1 MQYFETSQHT
11 DTASPRIYLM
21 AHFPGVHFDLA
32 YSGGGFEIVVPAGVD
47 WADYEERPDLEISQ
61 PDDGEGNPVP
71 PLLQPQPPIRHP
83 RDPWAWYQQEYGI
96 EAAQPTPEEV
106 LAWTPPPPEIP
117 EQPVTDVNSPIKA
130 ILTGYQESEAARA
143 QRIALLKSSA
153 SYALGAKIGAELAA
167 ANPPSNAEELAAL
180 KAEAKGQASAL
191 GGAFFDSYFSWIGAY
206 REGGG
211 PGFLAAV
218 QADTSTAFLDW
229 PTPPNGIT
237 LPDGTIVLAE
247 GGVVRDLFTHFLS

>member
-1 MQYFETSQHT
+1 MSEGIVEETSQEEAPPRPPVRMVVEEYDPEDSQHYAQWV
-11 DTASPRIYLM
+11 ASGSPSLPWQTTWYE
-21 AHFPGVHFDLA
+21 DLQ
-32 YSGGGFEIVVPAGVD
+32 E
-47 WADYEERPDLEISQ
+47 
-61 PDDGEGNPVP
+61 DGENYVRR
-71 PLLQPQPPIRHP
+71 PQPSP
-83 RDPWAWYQQEYGI
+83 A
-96 EAAQPTPEEV
+96 
-106 LAWTPPPPEIP
+106 
-117 EQPVTDVNSPIKA
+117 PVTDVNSPIPS
-130 ILTGYQESEAARA
+130 ILKGYDESEAARA
-143 QRIALLKSSA
+143 ERVKLLKSTT
-153 SYALGAKIGAELAA
+153 SYALGSKIGADLAA
-167 ANPPSNAEELAAL
+167 ANPPTNAEELAAL

>member
-1 MQYFETSQHT
+1 MNEEAIEETQDNPAPEPLPTVRCVAEDYNADNPDHYAQWVLSGRPQLPWQAT
-11 DTASPRIYLM
+11 FYE
-21 AHFPGVHFDLA
+21 DL
-32 YSGGGFEIVVPAGVD
+32 
-47 WADYEERPDLEISQ
+47 Q
-61 PDDGEGNPVP
+61 PDGTYIRRPQE
-71 PLLQPQPPIRHP
+71 QPP
-83 RDPWAWYQQEYGI
+83 E
-96 EAAQPTPEEV
+96 
-106 LAWTPPPPEIP
+106 PP
-117 EQPVTDVNSPIKA
+117 PVTDVNSPIPS
-130 ILTGYQESEAARA
+130 ILKGYDESEAARA
-143 QRIALLKSSA
+143 ERVKLLKSTT
-153 SYALGAKIGAELAA
+153 SYALGSKIGADLAA
-167 ANPPSNAEELAAL
+167 ANPPTNAEELAAL

>member
-1 MQYFETSQHT
+1 MENPEIQIEEV
-11 DTASPRIYLM
+11 PR
-21 AHFPGVHFDLA
+21 
-32 YSGGGFEIVVPAGVD
+32 VVTQTPVYDPNNPDHVARWIAAGK
-47 WADYEERPDLEISQ
+47 PDLEEVDNLGNKWGPTVPYDLQ
-61 PDDGEGNPVP
+61 PDGSY
-71 PLLQPQPPIRHP
+71 LLRPAPQ
-83 RDPWAWYQQEYGI
+83 QG
-96 EAAQPTPEEV
+96 
-106 LAWTPPPPEIP
+106 
-117 EQPVTDVNSPIKA
+117 PVTDVNSPIKA

>member
-1 MQYFETSQHT
+1 MLYPRAEIGAWIRANAPQY
-11 DTASPRIYLM
+11 YV
-21 AHFPGVHFDLA
+21 PGGPITLVAMPNDMC
-32 YSGGGFEIVVPAGVD
+32 EIVAWPQD
-47 WADYEERPDLEISQ
+47 LPRPTLEQ
-61 PDDGEGNPVP
+61 
-71 PLLQPQPPIRHP
+71 L
-83 RDPWAWYQQEYGI
+83 
-96 EAAQPTPEEV
+96 PTV
-106 LAWTPPPPEIP
+106 N
-117 EQPVTDVNSPIKA
+117 PVTDVNSPIPS
-130 ILTGYQESEAARA
+130 ILKGYDESEAARA
-143 QRIALLKSSA
+143 ERVKLLKSTT

>member
-1 MQYFETSQHT
+1 MEPIIYSQESPYTETT
-11 DTASPRIYLM
+11 SPRLYLL
-21 AHFPGVHFDLA
+21 AHFPGVHFELQFIG
-32 YSGGGFEIVVPAGVD
+32 SGWIITTPPGVD
-47 WADYEERPDLEISQ
+47 WSEPQEPDE
-61 PDDGEGNPVP
+61 EGNPRP
-71 PLLQPQPPIRHP
+71 NIP
-83 RDPWAWYQQEYGI
+83 RDPWTWYQQEYAI
-96 EAAQPTPEEV
+96 EAAQPTEADV
-106 LAWTPPPPEIP
+106 LAWVPPAPEVQEP
-117 EQPVTDVNSPIKA
+117 DPVTDVNSPIKA
-130 ILTGYQESEAARA
+130 ILTGYQESEAARE

-167 ANPPSNAEELAAL
+167 ANPPTNAEELAAL

-218 QADTSTAFLDW
+218 QADTSAAFLDW

-237 LPDGTIVLAE
+237 LPDGTVVLPE

>member
-1 MQYFETSQHT
+1 MQVI
-11 DTASPRIYLM
+11 R
-21 AHFPGVHFDLA
+21 
-32 YSGGGFEIVVPAGVD
+32 YSNKLGRFLEITHPQAEVYALGPEQIQTGFEQIPNGYEQRNVGTDEEPVYEDDLTKPLFLQGRPVHEPGPERFAVEWKEDWGSPPTDEEIDAWAEANPIQPVDPA
-47 WADYEERPDLEISQ
+47 
-61 PDDGEGNPVP
+61 
-71 PLLQPQPPIRHP
+71 
-83 RDPWAWYQQEYGI
+83 
-96 EAAQPTPEEV
+96 
-106 LAWTPPPPEIP
+106 
-117 EQPVTDVNSPIKA
+117 PVTDVNSPIKA

>member
-1 MQYFETSQHT
+1 MVAEAYDPEDAEHRRQWS
-11 DTASPRIYLM
+11 ANGSPNPVGDWGPTFYE
-21 AHFPGVHFDLA
+21 DLQA
-32 YSGGGFEIVVPAGVD
+32 
-47 WADYEERPDLEISQ
+47 
-61 PDDGEGNPVP
+61 DGETYVRRPY
-71 PLLQPQPPIRHP
+71 PLIVEP
-83 RDPWAWYQQEYGI
+83 A
-96 EAAQPTPEEV
+96 
-106 LAWTPPPPEIP
+106 
-117 EQPVTDVNSPIKA
+117 PVTDVNSPIKA

-247 GGVVRDLFTHFLS
+247 GGVVRDLFTQFLS

>member
-1 MQYFETSQHT
+1 MIFYTRQHL
-11 DTASPRIYLM
+11 DDDFFPEAALSDIAGKPVRLAHDKRGFRVVLPDGSDPVAGEPDAWAS
-21 AHFPGVHFDLA
+21 
-32 YSGGGFEIVVPAGVD
+32 YSSG
-47 WADYEERPDLEISQ
+47 
-61 PDDGEGNPVP
+61 
-71 PLLQPQPPIRHP
+71 PQPTLEAVR
-83 RDPWAWYQQEYGI
+83 AWRPP
-96 EAAQPTPEEV
+96 QPEP
-106 LAWTPPPPEIP
+106 AP
-117 EQPVTDVNSPIKA
+117 PVTDVNSPIKA

-167 ANPPSNAEELAAL
+167 ANPPTNAEELAAL
-180 KAEAKGQASAL
+180 KAEAKSQASTM
-191 GGAFFDSYFSWIGAY
+191 GGVFFDKYFNWIGAY

-218 QADTSTAFLDW
+218 QADTSAAFLDW

>member
-1 MQYFETSQHT
+1 MSEEILEQTPQEEAPSPAVRMVIEDYNPEDAQHYAQWV
-11 DTASPRIYLM
+11 AS
-21 AHFPGVHFDLA
+21 G
-32 YSGGGFEIVVPAGVD
+32 
-47 WADYEERPDLEISQ
+47 RPDLPWQTTWYE
-61 PDDGEGNPVP
+61 DLAEDGETYVRR
-71 PLLQPQPPIRHP
+71 LQPEP
-83 RDPWAWYQQEYGI
+83 A
-96 EAAQPTPEEV
+96 
-106 LAWTPPPPEIP
+106 
-117 EQPVTDVNSPIKA
+117 PVTDVNSPIKA

>member
-1 MQYFETSQHT
+1 MIFYNAKAPAAALSSIAGQPVRLDHDERGFRVVLPDGHDPAEGEPEAWT
-11 DTASPRIYLM
+11 
-21 AHFPGVHFDLA
+21 A
-32 YSGGGFEIVVPAGVD
+32 YSKEP
-47 WADYEERPDLEISQ
+47 Q
-61 PDDGEGNPVP
+61 PDTKAVAGWE
-71 PLLQPQPPIRHP
+71 
-83 RDPWAWYQQEYGI
+83 
-96 EAAQPTPEEV
+96 
-106 LAWTPPPPEIP
+106 P
-117 EQPVTDVNSPIKA
+117 EQNLPEKNPVTDVNSPIKA